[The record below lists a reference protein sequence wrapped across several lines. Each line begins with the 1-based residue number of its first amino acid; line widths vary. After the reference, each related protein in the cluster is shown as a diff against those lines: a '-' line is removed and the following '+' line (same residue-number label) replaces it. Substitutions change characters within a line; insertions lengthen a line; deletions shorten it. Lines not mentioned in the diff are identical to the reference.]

1 MIYKNNK
8 RVKQTLKNKSM
19 LGCYNDRTEK
29 LRKMAKVTALR
40 LAETKKQDTATSM
53 TNSGHNNNGRRVP
66 GRNPVNSSNQ
76 TINSTKP
83 ISQSIYNGSMRNKQ
97 QNTPEIVKLPKVSS
111 GSNKN
116 IETGKKTTEPI
127 LRVNNSRDR
136 ARLIQ

>member
-1 MIYKNNK
+1 
-8 RVKQTLKNKSM
+8 
-19 LGCYNDRTEK
+19 
-29 LRKMAKVTALR
+29 
-40 LAETKKQDTATSM
+40 M
-53 TNSGHNNNGRRVP
+53 TNNGRRVP

-76 TINSTKP
+76 VINSNKP
-83 ISQSIYNGSMRNKQ
+83 VSTSIYNGSMRNKQ